1 MAPVCAPLCYFGDRL
16 YFTTFPYP
24 APSPQS
30 LNSTASNAGNAP
42 RIRPQPHMGAPLGP
56 SVPSPDD
63 DAIYYYFTIDDQLL
77 YTSFYQDW
85 GPLNLAMVY
94 KACLLIH
101 GLLKDED
108 LSAHRLVL
116 YSSDD
121 PRRKANAALLMA
133 LYMLIVHNYTPW
145 RCFQPISELEFMSFR
160 DAGRG
165 PSTFNLSIHDC
176 LWGFWKGIQ
185 NRLID
190 LDIFD
195 LQDYEFYEKVENGD
209 WNWITPN
216 FIAFASPRDYA
227 WTKQRNE
234 IETAAAAVPVSPVRP
249 GVASPPKSPRK
260 LALQRKLNSAFC
272 NCLEYF
278 EKHKVDL
285 VVRLNAELY
294 DKQLFLDRGI
304 KHLDLCFEDGSN
316 PSDEIVRTFIDV
328 ADAVIEGGGVVAVHC
343 KAGLGRTGCLIGAYL
358 IWKYGFT
365 ASEAIAF
372 MRIVRPGCVV
382 GPQQH
387 YMHQMQ
393 LQWAKWAA
401 ADEIRRLQAA
411 AVAATAH
418 VVTPATPPAEQ
429 DEVMHETRSLTPPAA
444 PLPPVTPGRAVV
456 AARTHETP
464 PPGQPRKTPMAKR
477 VAIESD
483 EEDVEMDDT
492 LPALGAAP
500 PVSRPRA
507 RTTTRVSGAR
517 GTASEQRPTRVLRS
531 SVTSVHQKTT
541 AARSGRAAAP
551 PPNKI
556 PRLAGSSAAR
566 NTAAAAA
573 RGPGAPSARR
583 VPQPPSPTPSRLPTL
598 AKKHNP
604 ASSLAELPT
613 TRSGKPESWMKA
625 GASAI
630 VMPPSKST
638 QRPGPRPVRRRR
650 SSFSAADVVA

>member
-1 MAPVCAPLCYFGDRL
+1 MSQEL

-30 LNSTASNAGNAP
+30 LNSTASNSGNAP

-56 SVPSPDD
+56 SAPSPDD

-190 LDIFD
+190 LDVFD

-234 IETAAAAVPVSPVRP
+234 IETATAIAVPASPVRP

-272 NCLEYF
+272 NCLDYF

-401 ADEIRRLQAA
+401 ADEIRRVQAA

-444 PLPPVTPGRAVV
+444 PLPLPPVTPGRAVI
-456 AARTHETP
+456 AARTRETP

-500 PVSRPRA
+500 PVARPRA

-531 SVTSVHQKTT
+531 SATSVHQKTT
-541 AARSGRAAAP
+541 AARSSRAAAP

-556 PRLAGSSAAR
+556 PRLAGGSAAR
-566 NTAAAAA
+566 STAAA

-598 AKKHNP
+598 TKKHNP
-604 ASSLAELPT
+604 AHTLAELPT

-630 VMPPSKST
+630 VMPPSKSS